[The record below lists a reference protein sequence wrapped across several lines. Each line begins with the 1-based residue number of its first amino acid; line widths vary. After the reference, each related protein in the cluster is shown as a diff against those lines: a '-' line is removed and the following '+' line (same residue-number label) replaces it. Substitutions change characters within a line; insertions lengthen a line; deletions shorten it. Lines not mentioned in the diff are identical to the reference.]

1 MATRFVTRSRIYEQ
15 IVLQLQQ
22 EILSGQTPVGTRL
35 PTERELA
42 AQFKVSRAS
51 IREAFS
57 VLQSR
62 GLIETRQG
70 GGTVVRASAD
80 TNLFGSLAAHV
91 AENSAALM
99 NPLEVRYM
107 VEPQIAYLATERA
120 TDTEIGVMADWLSR
134 QEAVVAAGG
143 TGIDEDTAFHFAI
156 ARAAHN
162 NLILV
167 IVHHIND
174 ALRESREWSLRA
186 RTGAQRSIHH
196 HHNILAAIA
205 GHDALAAQTAMAA
218 HLEDVQVMAV
228 RWLRERG
235 EVLSPD
241 TGETASVAGA
251 AFSG

>member
-1 MATRFVTRSRIYEQ
+1 MTTRFVTRSRIYEQ

-22 EILSGQTPVGTRL
+22 EILSGQTPVGSRL

-42 AQFKVSRAS
+42 VQFKVSRAS

-70 GGTVVRASAD
+70 GGTVVRASSD
-80 TNLFGSLAAHV
+80 TNLLSSLTAHF

-107 VEPQIAYLATERA
+107 FEPQIAYLATERA
-120 TDTEIGVMADWLSR
+120 TDSEIGVMADCLSR

-156 ARAAHN
+156 ARASHN

-167 IVHHIND
+167 IIHHIND

-186 RTGAQRSIHH
+186 RTGARRSIQH

-235 EVLSPD
+235 ETQSLE
-241 TGETASVAGA
+241 TGDASVSA
-251 AFSG
+251 AAHSV

>member
-1 MATRFVTRSRIYEQ
+1 MPTRFVTRSRIYEQ

-22 EILSGQTPVGTRL
+22 EILSGQTPVGSRL

-51 IREAFS
+51 VREAFS

-70 GGTVVRASAD
+70 GGTVVRASPD
-80 TNLFGSLAAHV
+80 TNLLTSLTAHF
-91 AENSAALM
+91 AENSAALL

-107 VEPQIAYLATERA
+107 FEPQTAYLAAERA
-120 TDTEIGVMADWLSR
+120 TDTEIGGIADCLSR

-156 ARAAHN
+156 ARASHN

-167 IVHHIND
+167 IIHHIND

-186 RTGAQRSIHH
+186 RTGARRSIQH

-235 EVLSPD
+235 GTLPLATE
-241 TGETASVAGA
+241 ETSVSDA
-251 AFSG
+251 AYSG